1 MKPTKF
7 IAALCGVAAFVCS
20 CEKEDSKTNDDFM
33 RFKSILSAFALMV
46 PVCMATI
53 FTSCEKK
60 DVTVAVTGIE
70 VTPAFVELKPGETQE
85 LKVSVLPENA
95 TDKTYTWS
103 SSDESVATVADDV
116 VTAVADGSA
125 VITAVAADGTHK
137 ASVTVK
143 VTTPVTGIEVTP
155 AFVELKPGETQELKV
170 SVLPENATDKTYT
183 WSSSDESVATVA
195 DDVVTAVA
203 DGSAVIT
210 AVAADGTH
218 KASVTVKVT
227 TPVTGI
233 EVTPAFV
240 ELKPGETQE
249 LKVSVLPENATDKTY
264 TWSSSDESVATVA
277 DDVVTAVAD
286 GSAVITA
293 VAADGTHKASVTVK
307 VTTPVTP
314 PYDGIVASS
323 AGAVFIGDKYGMGYN
338 DEVHVYLL
346 SGDVK
351 YSDSSLSGKGSALW
365 LDLYLPLTGKAVL
378 PAHHYTAMLGEET
391 KYTFQTGM
399 DLRPYGSVTGSYV
412 YENNEYVMVADGTV
426 DITLDG
432 STYTVDAVV
441 KSLEGKEYKFR
452 YTGAIEVKTS
462 TGGGN
467 VGGTTVDGGWTT
479 VNVGKLT
486 QARFEYYGGDA
497 YGTKDVSD
505 NWILYLYDDGVSIGN
520 DGFTGAGDIMM
531 IELNCPVG
539 VKDHIEPGTYHVI
552 PPTEFTSASVLTPFT
567 TVPGLENSKGHIY
580 GTWYLSSKYSEDES
594 FSGYYGASEGSV
606 TVDKT
611 DNDVYSISFEIKDT
625 DIQGIVSGSFE
636 GKASIFDVS
645 CSASV
650 SMSSASMKSSLKS
663 ARRIAFRK

>member
-1 MKPTKF
+1 MKLTKF
-7 IAALCGVAAFVCS
+7 IAALCGVVAFVCS

-46 PVCMATI
+46 PVCMVAI

-143 VTTPVTGIEVTP
+143 VTTP
-155 AFVELKPGETQELKV
+155 A
-170 SVLPENATDKTYT
+170 
-183 WSSSDESVATVA
+183 
-195 DDVVTAVA
+195 
-203 DGSAVIT
+203 
-210 AVAADGTH
+210 
-218 KASVTVKVT
+218 
-227 TPVTGI
+227 
-233 EVTPAFV
+233 
-240 ELKPGETQE
+240 
-249 LKVSVLPENATDKTY
+249 
-264 TWSSSDESVATVA
+264 
-277 DDVVTAVAD
+277 
-286 GSAVITA
+286 
-293 VAADGTHKASVTVK
+293 
-307 VTTPVTP
+307 TP

-323 AGAVFIGDKYGMGYN
+323 AGAVFIGDKYDMGYN
-338 DEVHVYLL
+338 DEISVYLL

-365 LDLYLPLTGKAVL
+365 LDLYLPVTGKAVL
-378 PAHHYTAMLGEET
+378 PAHHYKAMLDEEMT
-391 KYTFQTGM
+391 YVFQTGM
-399 DLRPYGSVTGSYV
+399 DLRPYGGITGSYI
-412 YENNEYVMVADGTV
+412 YENNEYVMVEDGTV

-441 KSLEGKEYKFR
+441 KSFGKEYKFR

-467 VGGTTVDGGWTT
+467 VGGTTVDGGGTT

-497 YGTKDVSD
+497 YGTNGVSD

-539 VKDHIEPGTYHVI
+539 VKDHIEPGTYPVI
-552 PPTEFTSASVLTPFT
+552 HPTEITGASVLKPFT

-611 DNDVYSISFEIKDT
+611 DDGVYSISFEIKDT

-636 GKASIFDVS
+636 GKASIFDGS
-645 CSASV
+645 SSASV

>member
-7 IAALCGVAAFVCS
+7 IAALCGVVAFVCS
-20 CEKEDSKTNDDFM
+20 CEKEDSKTNNDFM

-70 VTPAFVELKPGETQE
+70 VTPAFVELKPGETQV

-143 VTTPVTGIEVTP
+143 VTTSVTGIEVTP
-155 AFVELKPGETQELKV
+155 AFVELKPG
-170 SVLPENATDKTYT
+170 D
-183 WSSSDESVATVA
+183 
-195 DDVVTAVA
+195 
-203 DGSAVIT
+203 
-210 AVAADGTH
+210 
-218 KASVTVKVT
+218 
-227 TPVTGI
+227 
-233 EVTPAFV
+233 
-240 ELKPGETQE
+240 TQE

-323 AGAVFIGDKYGMGYN
+323 AGAVFIGDKYDMGYN
-338 DEVHVYLL
+338 DEISVYLL

-365 LDLYLPLTGKAVL
+365 LDLYLPVTGKAVL
-378 PAHHYTAMLGEET
+378 PAHHYKAMLDEEMT
-391 KYTFQTGM
+391 YVFQTGM
-399 DLRPYGSVTGSYV
+399 DLRPYGSVTGSYI
-412 YENNEYVMVADGTV
+412 YENNEYVMVEDGTV

-441 KSLEGKEYKFR
+441 KSFGKEYKFR

-467 VGGTTVDGGWTT
+467 GGGTTVDGGWTT

-567 TVPGLENSKGHIY
+567 TVPGLQNSKGHIY
-580 GTWYLSSKYSEDES
+580 GTWYISSKYREDES

-611 DNDVYSISFEIKDT
+611 DDDVYSISFKIKDT
-625 DIQGIVSGSFE
+625 GIQGIVSGSFE

-645 CSASV
+645 SSASV

>member
-70 VTPAFVELKPGETQE
+70 VTPAFVELKPGDTQV

-155 AFVELKPGETQELKV
+155 AFVELKPGDTQV
-170 SVLPENATDKTYT
+170 
-183 WSSSDESVATVA
+183 
-195 DDVVTAVA
+195 
-203 DGSAVIT
+203 
-210 AVAADGTH
+210 
-218 KASVTVKVT
+218 
-227 TPVTGI
+227 
-233 EVTPAFV
+233 
-240 ELKPGETQE
+240 

-323 AGAVFIGDKYGMGYN
+323 AGAVFIGDKYDMGYN
-338 DEVHVYLL
+338 DEISVYLL

-441 KSLEGKEYKFR
+441 RSLEGMEYKFR

-462 TGGGN
+462 TGGGDG
-467 VGGTTVDGGWTT
+467 GGTTVDGGWTT

-497 YGTKDVSD
+497 YGTNGVSD

-552 PPTEFTSASVLTPFT
+552 PPTEFTSASILTPFT

-611 DNDVYSISFEIKDT
+611 DDGVYSISFEIKDT

-645 CSASV
+645 SSASV

>member
-7 IAALCGVAAFVCS
+7 FAALCGVAAFVCS
-20 CEKEDSKTNDDFM
+20 CEKEDSKTNDYFM

-95 TDKTYTWS
+95 TDKTYTWF
-103 SSDESVATVADDV
+103 SSDV
-116 VTAVADGSA
+116 
-125 VITAVAADGTHK
+125 
-137 ASVTVK
+137 
-143 VTTPVTGIEVTP
+143 
-155 AFVELKPGETQELKV
+155 
-170 SVLPENATDKTYT
+170 
-183 WSSSDESVATVA
+183 
-195 DDVVTAVA
+195 
-203 DGSAVIT
+203 
-210 AVAADGTH
+210 
-218 KASVTVKVT
+218 
-227 TPVTGI
+227 
-233 EVTPAFV
+233 
-240 ELKPGETQE
+240 
-249 LKVSVLPENATDKTY
+249 
-264 TWSSSDESVATVA
+264 SVATVA

-323 AGAVFIGDKYGMGYN
+323 AGAVFIGDKYDMGYN
-338 DEVHVYLL
+338 DEISVYLL

-441 KSLEGKEYKFR
+441 KSEGKEYKFR

-462 TGGGN
+462 TGGGDG
-467 VGGTTVDGGWTT
+467 GGTTEDGGWTT

-539 VKDHIEPGTYHVI
+539 VKDHIEPGTYPVI
-552 PPTEFTSASVLTPFT
+552 HPTEATTDALKPFT
-567 TVPGLENSKGHIY
+567 TVPGLQNDRGYIF
-580 GTWYLSSKYSEDES
+580 GTWYLSSKNREDG
-594 FSGYYGASEGSV
+594 FAGYYGAMEGSV
-606 TVDKT
+606 TVGKT
-611 DNDVYSISFEIKDT
+611 GDVYSISFEIKDT
-625 DIQGIVSGSFE
+625 DYKGIVSGSFE
-636 GKASIFDVS
+636 GKASIIDS
-645 CSASV
+645 SSPASV
-650 SMSSASMKSSLKS
+650 SMSSASMSQKSSMKS

>member
-7 IAALCGVAAFVCS
+7 IAALCGVVAFVCS

-70 VTPAFVELKPGETQE
+70 VTPAFVELKPGDTQV

-103 SSDESVATVADDV
+103 SSDESVATVADGV

-143 VTTPVTGIEVTP
+143 VTTSVTGIEVTP
-155 AFVELKPGETQELKV
+155 AFVELKPGDTQVLKV

-183 WSSSDESVATVA
+183 LSSSDESVATVA

-203 DGSAVIT
+203 NGSAVIT

-227 TPVTGI
+227 TPVT
-233 EVTPAFV
+233 T
-240 ELKPGETQE
+240 
-249 LKVSVLPENATDKTY
+249 
-264 TWSSSDESVATVA
+264 
-277 DDVVTAVAD
+277 
-286 GSAVITA
+286 
-293 VAADGTHKASVTVK
+293 
-307 VTTPVTP
+307 

-338 DEVHVYLL
+338 DEIYVYLL

-378 PAHHYTAMLGEET
+378 PAHHYTALLGEET

-432 STYTVDAVV
+432 STYTVDTVV
-441 KSLEGKEYKFR
+441 KSLEGMEYKFR

-467 VGGTTVDGGWTT
+467 GGWTT

-539 VKDHIEPGTYHVI
+539 VKGHIEPGTYHVI

-567 TVPGLENSKGHIY
+567 TVPGLQNSKGHIY
-580 GTWYLSSKYSEDES
+580 GTWYISSKYSEDES

-611 DNDVYSISFEIKDT
+611 DDGVYSISFEIKDT

-645 CSASV
+645 SSASV
-650 SMSSASMKSSLKS
+650 SMSSASMSQKSSLKG

>member
-7 IAALCGVAAFVCS
+7 IAALCGVVAFVCS

-70 VTPAFVELKPGETQE
+70 VTPAFVELKPGDTQV

-143 VTTPVTGIEVTP
+143 VTTSVTGIEVTP
-155 AFVELKPGETQELKV
+155 AFVELKPGDTQVLKV

-183 WSSSDESVATVA
+183 LSSSDESVATVA

-203 DGSAVIT
+203 NGSAVIT

-227 TPVTGI
+227 TPVT
-233 EVTPAFV
+233 T
-240 ELKPGETQE
+240 
-249 LKVSVLPENATDKTY
+249 
-264 TWSSSDESVATVA
+264 
-277 DDVVTAVAD
+277 
-286 GSAVITA
+286 
-293 VAADGTHKASVTVK
+293 
-307 VTTPVTP
+307 

-338 DEVHVYLL
+338 DEIYVYLL

-378 PAHHYTAMLGEET
+378 PAHHYTALLGEET

-432 STYTVDAVV
+432 STYTVDTVV
-441 KSLEGKEYKFR
+441 KSLEGMEYKFR

-467 VGGTTVDGGWTT
+467 GGWTT

-539 VKDHIEPGTYHVI
+539 VKGHIEPGTYHVI

-567 TVPGLENSKGHIY
+567 TVPGLQNSKGHIY
-580 GTWYLSSKYSEDES
+580 GTWYISSKYSEDES

-611 DNDVYSISFEIKDT
+611 DDGVYSISFEIKDT

-645 CSASV
+645 SSASV

>member
-70 VTPAFVELKPGETQE
+70 VTPAFVELKPGDTQE

-103 SSDESVATVADDV
+103 SSDKSVATVADDV
-116 VTAVADGSA
+116 VTAVANGSA

-143 VTTPVTGIEVTP
+143 VTTSVTGIEVTP

-170 SVLPENATDKTYT
+170 SVIPENATDKTYT
-183 WSSSDESVATVA
+183 
-195 DDVVTAVA
+195 
-203 DGSAVIT
+203 
-210 AVAADGTH
+210 
-218 KASVTVKVT
+218 
-227 TPVTGI
+227 
-233 EVTPAFV
+233 
-240 ELKPGETQE
+240 L
-249 LKVSVLPENATDKTY
+249 
-264 TWSSSDESVATVA
+264 SSSDESVATVA

-323 AGAVFIGDKYGMGYN
+323 AGAVFIGDKYDMGYN
-338 DEVHVYLL
+338 DEISVYLL

-441 KSLEGKEYKFR
+441 RSLEGMEYKFR

-462 TGGGN
+462 TGGGDG
-467 VGGTTVDGGWTT
+467 GGTTVDGGWTT

-497 YGTKDVSD
+497 YGTNGVSD

-552 PPTEFTSASVLTPFT
+552 PPTEFTSASILTPFT

-611 DNDVYSISFEIKDT
+611 DDGVYSISFEIKDT

-645 CSASV
+645 SSASV

>member
-70 VTPAFVELKPGETQE
+70 VTPAFVELKPGDTQV

-95 TDKTYTWS
+95 TDKTYTLS

-116 VTAVADGSA
+116 VTAVANGSA

-155 AFVELKPGETQELKV
+155 AFVELKPGDTQVLKV

-183 WSSSDESVATVA
+183 LSSSDESVATVA

-203 DGSAVIT
+203 
-210 AVAADGTH
+210 
-218 KASVTVKVT
+218 
-227 TPVTGI
+227 
-233 EVTPAFV
+233 
-240 ELKPGETQE
+240 
-249 LKVSVLPENATDKTY
+249 N
-264 TWSSSDESVATVA
+264 
-277 DDVVTAVAD
+277 

-323 AGAVFIGDKYGMGYN
+323 AGAVFIGDKYDMGYN
-338 DEVHVYLL
+338 DEISVYLL

-441 KSLEGKEYKFR
+441 KSLEGMEYKFR

-467 VGGTTVDGGWTT
+467 GGGTTVDGGWTT

-594 FSGYYGASEGSV
+594 VSGYYAASEGSV

-611 DNDVYSISFEIKDT
+611 DDDVYSISFEIKDT

-645 CSASV
+645 SPASV

>member
-1 MKPTKF
+1 
-7 IAALCGVAAFVCS
+7 
-20 CEKEDSKTNDDFM
+20 M
-33 RFKSILSAFALMV
+33 RFKSILSAFALMM

-70 VTPAFVELKPGETQE
+70 VTPAFVELNPGDTQV
-85 LKVSVLPENA
+85 LKVTVLPENA

-103 SSDESVATVADDV
+103 SSDESVATVADDI

-143 VTTPVTGIEVTP
+143 VTTSVTGIEVTP
-155 AFVELKPGETQELKV
+155 AFVELNPGDTQVLKV
-170 SVLPENATDKTYT
+170 TVLPENATDKTYT

-195 DDVVTAVA
+195 DDIVTAVA

-218 KASVTVKVT
+218 KASVTVKVS
-227 TPVTGI
+227 TPVT
-233 EVTPAFV
+233 T
-240 ELKPGETQE
+240 
-249 LKVSVLPENATDKTY
+249 
-264 TWSSSDESVATVA
+264 
-277 DDVVTAVAD
+277 
-286 GSAVITA
+286 
-293 VAADGTHKASVTVK
+293 
-307 VTTPVTP
+307 

-323 AGAVFIGDKYGMGYN
+323 AGAVFIGDKYDMGYN
-338 DEVHVYLL
+338 DEVSVYLL

-365 LDLYLPLTGKAVL
+365 LDLYLPVTGKAVL

-391 KYTFQTGM
+391 TYTFQTGM
-399 DLRPYGSVTGSYV
+399 DLRPYGGVTGSYV
-412 YENNEYVMVADGTV
+412 YENNEYVMVEDGTV

-441 KSLEGKEYKFR
+441 KSGGKEYKFR
-452 YTGAIEVKTS
+452 YTGAIEVKTY
-462 TGGGN
+462 TGGR
-467 VGGTTVDGGWTT
+467 DGGWAT

-486 QARFEYYGGDA
+486 QARFEYYGDA
-497 YGTKDVSD
+497 YGTKGVSD

-520 DGFTGAGDIMM
+520 DGFTGTGDVMR
-531 IELNCPVG
+531 IELDCPVG
-539 VKDHIEPGTYHVI
+539 VKDHIESGTYPVI
-552 PPTEFTSASVLTPFT
+552 SPTEITASALKPFT
-567 TVPGLENSKGHIY
+567 TVPGLQNSEGYIY
-580 GTWYLSSKYSEDES
+580 GTWYISSKYSEDEN

-611 DNDVYSISFEIKDT
+611 DDDVYSISFEIKDT
-625 DIQGIVSGSFE
+625 GYYGIVSGSFE

-645 CSASV
+645 SSASV
-650 SMSSASMKSSLKS
+650 SMSSASMSQKSSLKS

>member
-7 IAALCGVAAFVCS
+7 IAALCGVVAFVCS
-20 CEKEDSKTNDDFM
+20 CEKEDSKTNNDFM

-70 VTPAFVELKPGETQE
+70 VTPAFVELKPGETQ
-85 LKVSVLPENA
+85 V
-95 TDKTYTWS
+95 
-103 SSDESVATVADDV
+103 
-116 VTAVADGSA
+116 
-125 VITAVAADGTHK
+125 
-137 ASVTVK
+137 
-143 VTTPVTGIEVTP
+143 
-155 AFVELKPGETQELKV
+155 
-170 SVLPENATDKTYT
+170 
-183 WSSSDESVATVA
+183 
-195 DDVVTAVA
+195 
-203 DGSAVIT
+203 
-210 AVAADGTH
+210 
-218 KASVTVKVT
+218 
-227 TPVTGI
+227 
-233 EVTPAFV
+233 
-240 ELKPGETQE
+240 

-323 AGAVFIGDKYGMGYN
+323 AGAVFIGDKYDMGYN
-338 DEVHVYLL
+338 DEISVYLL

-365 LDLYLPLTGKAVL
+365 LDLYLPVTGKAVL
-378 PAHHYTAMLGEET
+378 PAHHYKAMLDEEMT
-391 KYTFQTGM
+391 YVFQTGM
-399 DLRPYGSVTGSYV
+399 DLRPYGSVTGSYI
-412 YENNEYVMVADGTV
+412 YENNEYVMVEDGTV

-441 KSLEGKEYKFR
+441 KSFGKEYKFR

-467 VGGTTVDGGWTT
+467 GGGTTVDGGWTT

-567 TVPGLENSKGHIY
+567 TVPGLQNSKGHIY
-580 GTWYLSSKYSEDES
+580 GTWYISSKYREDES

-611 DNDVYSISFEIKDT
+611 DDDVYSISFKIKDT
-625 DIQGIVSGSFE
+625 GIQGIVSGSFE

-645 CSASV
+645 SSASV

>member
-1 MKPTKF
+1 
-7 IAALCGVAAFVCS
+7 
-20 CEKEDSKTNDDFM
+20 M

-95 TDKTYTWS
+95 TDKTYTWF
-103 SSDESVATVADDV
+103 SSDV
-116 VTAVADGSA
+116 
-125 VITAVAADGTHK
+125 
-137 ASVTVK
+137 
-143 VTTPVTGIEVTP
+143 
-155 AFVELKPGETQELKV
+155 
-170 SVLPENATDKTYT
+170 
-183 WSSSDESVATVA
+183 
-195 DDVVTAVA
+195 
-203 DGSAVIT
+203 
-210 AVAADGTH
+210 
-218 KASVTVKVT
+218 
-227 TPVTGI
+227 
-233 EVTPAFV
+233 
-240 ELKPGETQE
+240 
-249 LKVSVLPENATDKTY
+249 
-264 TWSSSDESVATVA
+264 SVATVA

-323 AGAVFIGDKYGMGYN
+323 AGAVFIGDKYDMGYN
-338 DEVHVYLL
+338 DEISVYLL

-441 KSLEGKEYKFR
+441 KSEGKEYKFR
-452 YTGAIEVKTS
+452 YTGAIEVETY
-462 TGGGN
+462 TGGGE
-467 VGGTTVDGGWTT
+467 GGDGGDGEYTT
-479 VNVGKLT
+479 VNLGKLT
-486 QARFEYYGGDA
+486 QARFEYYGDA
-497 YGTKDVSD
+497 YGTNGVSD
-505 NWILYLYDDGVSIGN
+505 NWVLYLCDDGVSIGN
-520 DGFTGAGDIMM
+520 DGFTGVGDIMM

-539 VKDHIEPGTYHVI
+539 VKDHIEPGTYPVI
-552 PPTEFTSASVLTPFT
+552 HPTEATTDALKPFT
-567 TVPGLENSKGHIY
+567 TVPGLQNDRGYIF
-580 GTWYLSSKYSEDES
+580 GTWYLSSKNREDG
-594 FSGYYGASEGSV
+594 FAGYYGAMEGSV
-606 TVDKT
+606 TVGKT
-611 DNDVYSISFEIKDT
+611 GDVYSISFEIKDT
-625 DIQGIVSGSFE
+625 DYKGIVSGSFE
-636 GKASIFDVS
+636 GKASIIDS
-645 CSASV
+645 SSPASV
-650 SMSSASMKSSLKS
+650 SMSSASMSQKSSMKS

>member
-1 MKPTKF
+1 MKLTKF
-7 IAALCGVAAFVCS
+7 IAALCGVVAFVCS
-20 CEKEDSKTNDDFM
+20 CEKEDSKTNDYFM

-85 LKVSVLPENA
+85 LKLSVLPENA

-103 SSDESVATVADDV
+103 SSDVSVATVADDV

-125 VITAVAADGTHK
+125 VITAVAADGIHK

-143 VTTPVTGIEVTP
+143 VTTPI
-155 AFVELKPGETQELKV
+155 
-170 SVLPENATDKTYT
+170 
-183 WSSSDESVATVA
+183 
-195 DDVVTAVA
+195 
-203 DGSAVIT
+203 
-210 AVAADGTH
+210 
-218 KASVTVKVT
+218 
-227 TPVTGI
+227 
-233 EVTPAFV
+233 
-240 ELKPGETQE
+240 
-249 LKVSVLPENATDKTY
+249 
-264 TWSSSDESVATVA
+264 
-277 DDVVTAVAD
+277 
-286 GSAVITA
+286 
-293 VAADGTHKASVTVK
+293 
-307 VTTPVTP
+307 TP

-323 AGAVFIGDKYGMGYN
+323 AGAVFIGDKYDMGYN
-338 DEVHVYLL
+338 DEISVYLL

-399 DLRPYGSVTGSYV
+399 DLRPYGGITGSYI
-412 YENNEYVMVADGTV
+412 YENNEYVMVEDGTV

-441 KSLEGKEYKFR
+441 KSFGKEYKFR

-567 TVPGLENSKGHIY
+567 TVPGLQNSKGHIY
-580 GTWYLSSKYSEDES
+580 GTWYISSKYREDES

-611 DNDVYSISFEIKDT
+611 DDDVYSISFKIKDT
-625 DIQGIVSGSFE
+625 GIQGIVSGSFE

-645 CSASV
+645 SSASV

>member
-7 IAALCGVAAFVCS
+7 IAALCGVVAFVCS

-70 VTPAFVELKPGETQE
+70 VTPAFVELKPGDTQV

-103 SSDESVATVADDV
+103 SSDESVATVADGV

-143 VTTPVTGIEVTP
+143 VTTSVTGIEVTP
-155 AFVELKPGETQELKV
+155 AFVELKPGDTQVLKV

-183 WSSSDESVATVA
+183 LSSSDESVATVA

-203 DGSAVIT
+203 NGSAVIT

-227 TPVTGI
+227 TPVT
-233 EVTPAFV
+233 T
-240 ELKPGETQE
+240 
-249 LKVSVLPENATDKTY
+249 
-264 TWSSSDESVATVA
+264 
-277 DDVVTAVAD
+277 
-286 GSAVITA
+286 
-293 VAADGTHKASVTVK
+293 
-307 VTTPVTP
+307 

-338 DEVHVYLL
+338 DEIYVYLL

-378 PAHHYTAMLGEET
+378 PAHHYTALLGEET

-432 STYTVDAVV
+432 STYTVDTVV
-441 KSLEGKEYKFR
+441 KSLEGMEYKFR

-467 VGGTTVDGGWTT
+467 GGWTT

-539 VKDHIEPGTYHVI
+539 VKGHIEPGTYHVI

-567 TVPGLENSKGHIY
+567 TVPGLQNSKGHIY
-580 GTWYLSSKYSEDES
+580 GTWYISSKYSEDES

-611 DNDVYSISFEIKDT
+611 DDGVYSISFEIKDT

-645 CSASV
+645 SSASV